1 MLLLTTPN
9 SKTMAYQDPLS
20 TNLWTALNA
29 SQARILHKPLVKIPW
44 AWVVNFLKCR
54 GQKQTQIKR
63 PYTPMIIHHGF
74 SNQQKPCLKI
84 LTTRWPRYLRSQWH
98 KVTGGTTISLGF
110 QIIRVIKVKAA
121 TSLPTNRATSLLSLW
136 KIIRVDRSV
145 RMPAEI
151 WRWEHWL
158 SSSTQLQAMV
168 RSQDMYRLVISIRMW
183 CLYRLCRLII
193 RDRKRGG
200 K

>member
-1 MLLLTTPN
+1 M
-9 SKTMAYQDPLS
+9 MAYQDLLS

-29 SQARILHKPLVKIPW
+29 SQARILHKPLVKIPS
-44 AWVVNFLKCR
+44 AWVANSLKCR

-63 PYTPMIIHHGF
+63 PYTPMIIRLGF
-74 SNQQKPCLKI
+74 SNRQKPCLKI
-84 LTTRWPRYLRSQWH
+84 LTARWPRYLRSQWH
-98 KVTGGTTISLGF
+98 KETGATTISLGF

-145 RMPAEI
+145 PMAAEI
-151 WRWEHWL
+151 WRWERWL
-158 SSSTQLQAMV
+158 SSLTLLQAMV
-168 RSQDMYRLVISIRMW
+168 RSQDMCRLVISIRMW

-193 RDRKRGG
+193 RGRKRGG